1 MDREF
6 FEGLADNVNNG
17 PTPFI
22 NMANMQ
28 AEVVEERH
36 VKLRLPV
43 EGLHMNHV
51 GIAYAGSEFILAEIA
66 GGTLFMATYGTDEFV
81 PILKGVDIKF
91 VKPGTKD
98 LQVDIA
104 LTEEEAEE
112 KIAPVPRARSRRLL
126 PGHPRLRC
134 RRTPRCPDELQL
146 LRPARTTLEELAYV
160 HRQAN
165 RKEKR

>member
-6 FEGLADNVNNG
+6 FEGLANNVNNG

-28 AEVVEERH
+28 AEVVEKRH

-43 EGLHMNHV
+43 ENLHMNHV

-91 VKPGTKD
+91 VNPGTKD
-98 LQVDIA
+98 LQVDIS

-112 KIAPVPRARSRRLL
+112 KIAAVRERGRGDYFLDIPVHDVDGLL
-126 PGHPRLRC
+126 VAQMNFNYYAL
-134 RRTPRCPDELQL
+134 
-146 LRPARTTLEELAYV
+146 PA
-160 HRQAN
+160 QQ
-165 RKEKR
+165 

>member
-1 MDREF
+1 MNREF

-51 GIAYAGSEFILAEIA
+51 GIAYAGSEFI
-66 GGTLFMATYGTDEFV
+66 MATYGTDEFV

-98 LQVDIA
+98 LRVDIA
-104 LTEEEAEE
+104 LTAEEAEE
-112 KIAPVPRARSRRLL
+112 KIAPVRERGRGDYFLDIPVYDVDGLL
-126 PGHPRLRC
+126 VAQMNFNYYAL
-134 RRTPRCPDELQL
+134 
-146 LRPARTTLEELAYV
+146 PAQ
-160 HRQAN
+160 H
-165 RKEKR
+165 